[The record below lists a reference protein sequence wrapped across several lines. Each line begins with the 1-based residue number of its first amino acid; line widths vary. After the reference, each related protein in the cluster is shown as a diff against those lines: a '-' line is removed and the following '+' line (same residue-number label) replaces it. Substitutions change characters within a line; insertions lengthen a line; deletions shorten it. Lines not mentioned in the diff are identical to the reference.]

1 MRNMKRDLLIGSEDA
16 KVDDLLLLQQR
27 SIVSE
32 DFFLQNL
39 IIFFVENPSLFEMN
53 WYIIR
58 KKNIFFEFIEVI
70 VKNSSN
76 V

>member
-1 MRNMKRDLLIGSEDA
+1 M
-16 KVDDLLLLQQR
+16 
-27 SIVSE
+27 SE

>member
-1 MRNMKRDLLIGSEDA
+1 MIHFT
-16 KVDDLLLLQQR
+16 VLLQQR